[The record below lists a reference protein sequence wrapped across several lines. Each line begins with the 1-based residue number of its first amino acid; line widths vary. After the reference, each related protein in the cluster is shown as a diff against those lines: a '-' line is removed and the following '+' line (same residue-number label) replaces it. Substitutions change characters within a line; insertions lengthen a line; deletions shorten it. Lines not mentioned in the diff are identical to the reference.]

1 MESKHELNNAMQR
14 VMNDMTLN
22 DPAIKPIA
30 FIEVAKMLARIG
42 QEQVEPE
49 LIDATNSMLSLS
61 KGKGNFFVEHHVK
74 PINLVAHFINKFGK
88 ADVKFIDNT
97 KEQLFYF
104 FLNSFTNKPTH

>member
-1 MESKHELNNAMQR
+1 MESKHEMNNAMQR

-61 KGKGNFFVEHHVK
+61 KGKGNFFVEHHAS
-74 PINLVAHFINKFGK
+74 PSILLLTLSTNLERLMSSLLITPKSNC
-88 ADVKFIDNT
+88 
-97 KEQLFYF
+97 
-104 FLNSFTNKPTH
+104 FTFS